1 MATAS
6 SRALV
11 LAVIVPE
18 ASASYR
24 DIFTEI
30 VKGIEARP
38 GARVQRFLL
47 RNNLPRLAKWL
58 GEQEA
63 QGAAAVI
70 ALGWRSIAAA
80 RGLRTTLPVIAGAAV
95 LDPRWRAEGLSGI
108 TLRINPNFMLRRLRL
123 LAPVVRQVHMVH
135 DAASHTC
142 LVEEAQAAA
151 ACLGLGLFNY
161 PVSNAPG
168 VRVRAYRAL
177 LDQGLARHDAV
188 WLCEEWPDA
197 EQDLILAMLL
207 EAAWG
212 SGLAVFSE
220 HPAHAGRG
228 ALFALL
234 PDYTRLGGQLA
245 QMARLHVKY
254 TAPPAIIP
262 LPDAALLIN
271 LRMAQHLRVPDVS
284 AFQTEL
290 QSAPGGLVILPP

>member
-6 SRALV
+6 SRVLV
-11 LAVIVPE
+11 LAVIIPE
-18 ASASYR
+18 ISASYR
-24 DIFTEI
+24 DVLTEI
-30 VKGIEARP
+30 VKGIEAQP

-58 GEQEA
+58 EEQEA
-63 QGAAAVI
+63 QGAEAVI

-80 RGLRTTLPVIAGAAV
+80 RGLRTTLPVIAGAAI
-95 LDPRWRAEGLSGI
+95 LNPHWRAEGLSGI

-135 DAASHTC
+135 DTASHGC

-151 ACLGLGLFNY
+151 ARMGLGLFSY

-168 VRVRAYRAL
+168 ARVRTYQAL
-177 LDQGLARHDAV
+177 LDQGFTRHDAV
-188 WLCEEWPDA
+188 WLCEEWADG

-207 EAAWG
+207 EAAWD

-220 HPAHAGRG
+220 NPAHTGRG
-228 ALFALL
+228 ALFAVL

-245 QMARLHVKY
+245 QMARLRVKY
-254 TAPPAIIP
+254 NAPPAIIP

-290 QSAPGGLVILPP
+290 QSATGGVVILPS

>member
-6 SRALV
+6 SRVLV
-11 LAVIVPE
+11 LAVIIPE
-18 ASASYR
+18 ISASYR
-24 DIFTEI
+24 DVLTEI
-30 VKGIEARP
+30 VKGIEAQP

-47 RNNLPRLAKWL
+47 RNNLPRMAKWL
-58 GEQEA
+58 EEQEA
-63 QGAAAVI
+63 QGAEAVI

-80 RGLRTTLPVIAGAAV
+80 RGLRTTLPVIAGAAI
-95 LDPRWRAEGLSGI
+95 LNPHWRAEGLSGM

-142 LVEEAQAAA
+142 LVEEPQAAA
-151 ACLGLGLFNY
+151 ARLGLGLFNY

-168 VRVRAYRAL
+168 ARVRAYRAL
-177 LDQGLARHDAV
+177 LDQGLTRHDAV
-188 WLCEEWPDA
+188 WLREEGG
-197 EQDLILAMLL
+197 EHDLIVAMLL
-207 EAAWG
+207 EAAWDR
-212 SGLAVFSE
+212 GLTVFSE

-245 QMARLHVKY
+245 QMARLRVKY
-254 TAPPAIIP
+254 NAPPAIIP

>member
-6 SRALV
+6 SRVLV
-11 LAVIVPE
+11 LAVIIPE
-18 ASASYR
+18 ISASYR
-24 DIFTEI
+24 DVLTEI
-30 VKGIEARP
+30 VKGIEAQP

-47 RNNLPRLAKWL
+47 RNNLPRMAKWL
-58 GEQEA
+58 EEQEA
-63 QGAAAVI
+63 QGAEAVI

-80 RGLRTTLPVIAGAAV
+80 RGLRTTLPVIAGAAI
-95 LDPRWRAEGLSGI
+95 LNPHWRAEGLSGM

-142 LVEEAQAAA
+142 LVEEPQAAA
-151 ACLGLGLFNY
+151 ARLGLGLFNY

-168 VRVRAYRAL
+168 ARVRAYRAL
-177 LDQGLARHDAV
+177 LDQGLTRHDAV
-188 WLCEEWPDA
+188 WLREEG
-197 EQDLILAMLL
+197 EHDLIVAMLL
-207 EAAWG
+207 EAAWDR
-212 SGLAVFSE
+212 GLTVFSE

-245 QMARLHVKY
+245 QMARLRVKY
-254 TAPPAIIP
+254 NAPPAIIP

-271 LRMAQHLRVPDVS
+271 LRMAQHLRVPD
-284 AFQTEL
+284 
-290 QSAPGGLVILPP
+290 